1 MGTVS
6 SRAVEELRVHVALMP
21 PMVELQGDT
30 KLVPVTVT
38 MLPEGKMK
46 GVMLLTTFAK
56 DTLLVEGLTAVLAGL
71 KQESVMEMERDVPEP
86 IGIFSKRAE
95 VDEMVYDGTEYVPI
109 FTLVC
114 ELLHVNCVPS
124 TVTVWPTA

>member
-1 MGTVS
+1 
-6 SRAVEELRVHVALMP
+6 VEELRVHVALMP

-38 MLPEGKMK
+38 MLPEGKMR

-71 KQESVMEMERDVPEP
+71 KQESVMEMERDEP
-86 IGIFSKRAE
+86 KPTGIFSKRAE
-95 VDEMVYDGTEYVPI
+95 VDEMVYDGTLYVPI
-109 FTLVC
+109 LTLVC
-114 ELLHVNCVPS
+114 ELLHVNSVPC

>member
-6 SRAVEELRVHVALMP
+6 SRAVEELRVHIEMMP

-38 MLPEGKMK
+38 MLPEGKML

-71 KQESVMEMERDVPEP
+71 KQESVMEMERDEPEP

-95 VDEMVYDGTEYVPI
+95 VDEMVYDGTEYVPN